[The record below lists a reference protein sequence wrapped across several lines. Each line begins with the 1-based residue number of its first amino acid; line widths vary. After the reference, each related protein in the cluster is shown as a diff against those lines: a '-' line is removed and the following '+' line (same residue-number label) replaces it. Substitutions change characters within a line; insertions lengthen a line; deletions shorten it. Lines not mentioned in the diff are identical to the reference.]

1 MVFRRKTS
9 DTATAEHPRAAA
21 DRSAPI
27 LEHDPA
33 TEAVIEPTGKHSAP
47 RLPERCVLCFFHDAI
62 STLVADGA
70 AAKALDLRSE
80 MGPLPVYEFAA
91 SGRPVTLVHP
101 GLGAPMAAALMEELI
116 ALGCR
121 HFIACG
127 GAGVLH
133 GDIAVGHLVVPT
145 AAVREE
151 GTSYHYFP
159 PSRELTPSPAAVL
172 AIRSVLDE
180 EGIAYRAGKTW
191 TTDGLYR
198 ETPDK
203 VARRRAEGCLTV
215 EMECSA
221 LCAVARFRDVTF
233 GQILYG
239 GDDVSGLKWDRRGWD
254 GQTTVRARLLQLAA
268 QACLRIPD

>member
-1 MVFRRKTS
+1 MGPLSK
-9 DTATAEHPRAAA
+9 APAAPAAA
-21 DRSAPI
+21 WPPAVADQSAPI

-47 RLPERCVLCFFHDAI
+47 VLPERCVLCFFHDAI
-62 STLVADGA
+62 ATLVSDGA
-70 AAKALDLRSE
+70 ARKATDLRSE
-80 MGPLPVYEFAA
+80 MGPLAVYAFEE
-91 SGRPVTLVHP
+91 SGRTLTLAHP
-101 GLGAPMAAALMEELI
+101 GLGAPMGAAFMEELI

-127 GAGVLH
+127 GAGVLRA
-133 GDIAVGHLVVPT
+133 DIAVGHLVVPT

-159 PSRELTPSPAAVL
+159 PSRELTPSPAAVT
-172 AIRSVLDE
+172 AIRSLLDE
-180 EGIAYRAGKTW
+180 EGIAYRTGKTW

-198 ETPDK
+198 ETPEK

-221 LCAVARFRDVTF
+221 LCAVARFRGVTF

-239 GDDVSGLKWDRRGWD
+239 GDDVSGLAWDRRAWD
-254 GQTTVRARLLQLAA
+254 LQDAVRERLLHLAA
-268 QACLRIPD
+268 RACLRVPD